1 MGLLIARPGPRFFSL
16 YCRKD
21 SEMLSRRWSHFLLW
35 IACSALILFGI
46 AFNRRAIA
54 QENESPFLFGHDFE
68 LSTQQLANIVPHL
81 DLQRMETRLRIRN
94 EVWQQVM
101 SREILDEYISYP
113 GALEDLPPEVREKLT
128 KDLNLNLNLVDH
140 RSSDLVAPSII
151 LSANPQAPGP
161 NSKLEPK
168 PLNLGP
174 SGIAV
179 TPSAGLPTRRAL
191 ETNRSGLLV
200 PKGSD
205 WQELARRWRELSQD
219 ERLKIARFQRLPSRV
234 VADIIETKIPI
245 QSKSVAELDL
255 YLRPKDGAPEW
266 MSRVTYSLD
275 GRNRGANPGA
285 RQSLEIALKS
295 PTSNKDE
302 FFRHLDEVAKTTGLK
317 TQLDSPQLM
326 KRSSAATH
334 IHFSVKAV
342 DEKAMERVMHAWRR
356 LVMVRLLDAGEQYD
370 PILEIPVGDRG
381 YMLQNI
387 YDHKLSAKHSLVRK
401 VEGNHYEL
409 KEHAKNVKDELS
421 EVLALVMTDEKSAIE
436 KMSRE
441 VAQTTAR
448 NPSILERIKRINP
461 YILRDFRDVVPQA
474 EIDLKI
480 DEVTRRAVSSDN
492 WKVVY
497 GHLSRFSDKSY
508 ATDEVWTMFER
519 LLKDPPG
526 PLVDYGVSTIVR
538 GWYLGHDHPIS
549 KKFLNHYLL
558 HPEQLNEDVL
568 HTLRVTGVL
577 KPSFEQEFATKLAS
591 AVEKSEVVGI
601 GRRAASA
608 LREMAFAYRLKDG
621 IDRKTK
627 SVVYNAIDQ
636 VLKSRSKLD
645 DNDLVS
651 LHAAAFRVNS
661 EHKVPDSDRPLFR
674 RMILSPN
681 EETVR
686 DSLYVVERAMPSE
699 MMFANIADSTYNNFY
714 RDQALASA
722 KKIAKS
728 RPSEIIR
735 HVTDF
740 ESHGASS
747 LNGFA
752 DLHSVPGFTDEVVR
766 RIQNPGKKS
775 VFSALGRYGF
785 PPLFRVHSVAA
796 FNALADAVEA
806 SDQPE
811 LKKQFKDVAPES
823 LEKALKLS
831 GEWTPSIESEV
842 QARITRIIPPETLVE
857 THSPSA
863 QVPDR
868 PVATKE
874 AFGER
879 CTILWAKLKRLGL

>member
-1 MGLLIARPGPRFFSL
+1 MFNSWRSLFSL
-16 YCRKD
+16 W
-21 SEMLSRRWSHFLLW
+21 M
-35 IACSALILFGI
+35 ACFALILFGI
-46 AFNRRAIA
+46 AVNHRAIA
-54 QENESPFLFGHDFE
+54 KENESPFLFGHDFE

-101 SREILDEYISYP
+101 SREILDDYISYP
-113 GALEDLPPEVREKLT
+113 GALEDIPPEVREKLT

-140 RSSDLVAPSII
+140 RSSEIVAPSII
-151 LSANPQAPGP
+151 LSTTSQAPGP
-161 NSKLEPK
+161 KLEPK
-168 PLNLGP
+168 PLNLSP
-174 SGIAV
+174 SGIAAA
-179 TPSAGLPTRRAL
+179 PSAGLPTRRAL
-191 ETNRSGLLV
+191 ETNSSGLLV

-219 ERLKIARFQRLPSRV
+219 DRLKIVRFQRLPSRV
-234 VADIIETKIPI
+234 VADIIETRIPI
-245 QSKSVAELDL
+245 PNKSVADLDS
-255 YLRPKDGAPEW
+255 YLRPKADAPEW
-266 MSRVTYSLD
+266 MSRVNYSLD
-275 GRNRGANPGA
+275 GLSRDVKPGT
-285 RQSLEIALKS
+285 RQSVEIALINPIS
-295 PTSNKDE
+295 SKDE

-334 IHFSVKAV
+334 IHFSVKGV

-387 YDHKLSAKHSLVRK
+387 YDRKLSEKHNLVRK
-401 VEGNHYEL
+401 VDGNHYEL

-421 EVLALVMTDEKSAIE
+421 EVIELVMTDEKTALR

-441 VAQTTAR
+441 VAQITER
-448 NPSILERIKRINP
+448 NPSVLERIKRINP
-461 YILRDFRDVVPQA
+461 YILRDFRDVVPQS

-480 DEVTRRAVSSDN
+480 DEVTRRAVASDD

-497 GHLSRFSDKSY
+497 SHLSRFSDRTH

-538 GWYLGHDHPIS
+538 GWYLGHDHPIA
-549 KKFLNHYLL
+549 KKFLNHYLR
-558 HPEQLNEDVL
+558 HPEQMNADALQ
-568 HTLRVTGVL
+568 TLRVMGVL

-591 AVEKSEVVGI
+591 AVEKSETVGV
-601 GRRAASA
+601 GRRAASVF
-608 LREMAFAYRLKDG
+608 RDMAFAYRQKDE

-627 SVVYNAIDQ
+627 SVVYMAIDQ

-645 DNDLVS
+645 DIDLVS
-651 LHAAAFRVNS
+651 LHAAALRVNS

-674 RMILSPN
+674 RMILSPH

-686 DSLYVVERAMPSE
+686 DSLYVVERAMPNE
-699 MMFANIADSTYNNFY
+699 MMFADIADATYNKFY
-714 RDQALASA
+714 RDQALAAA
-722 KKIAKS
+722 KTIAKS

-735 HVTDF
+735 HVSDF

-747 LNGFA
+747 LYGFA

-766 RIQNPGKKS
+766 LIKNSGKKT
-775 VFSALGRYGF
+775 VFPTLGRYGF
-785 PPLFRVHSVAA
+785 PPLFRVRSVAA
-796 FNALADAVEA
+796 FNAIADAVEA
-806 SDQPE
+806 SDQLD
-811 LKKQFKDVAPES
+811 LKKQFKDFAPES

-831 GEWTPSIESEV
+831 GEWNPAVESGI
-842 QARITRIIPPETLVE
+842 QARIARLVPPEAPVE
-857 THSPSA
+857 TKAPSA
-863 QVPDR
+863 QVPDK
-868 PVATKE
+868 PVAAKD
-874 AFGER
+874 ALGER
-879 CTILWAKLKRLGL
+879 CTILWTKLKGLGL